1 MKRFHDYDSDRYHT
15 AIAAS
20 LMCVLVAGT
29 FLLVASLALRI
40 ELTRPALYFGA
51 LLLLA
56 GVVQL
61 AGWHG
66 WHGIIA
72 WLRTAP
78 WRSRP
83 RETVVYRWKKAAL
96 PPPEEKITPRSS
108 AESTW
113 HAGGEG

>member
-20 LMCVLVAGT
+20 LMCALVAGT

-40 ELTRPALYFGA
+40 ELTRPAWYLDG
-51 LLLLA
+51 LLLLVA
-56 GVVQL
+56 FVQL
-61 AGWHG
+61 VGWHG
-66 WHGIIA
+66 LFA

-83 RETVVYRWKKAAL
+83 RETVVYRWKKATL
-96 PPPEEKITPRSS
+96 PPPEEKISPSS

-113 HAGGEG
+113 HVGGED